1 MLGNFPTLLKDVINI
16 ACNLK
21 PVLSFSAGEGISH
34 SRRPSPRAGHARHP
48 CTNTRG

>member
-16 ACNLK
+16 VCNLK
-21 PVLSFSAGEGISH
+21 PVLSFSAEGISH